1 MDSGERDIA
10 REEITAPRNTFHND
24 GVIDHTKDDEDE
36 QDGLQRLTKTFESVR
51 SDMATAW
58 NSNMVWVDNELVFS
72 RLNTL
77 MTVAKD
83 ATDRV
88 IEMTSRAKGSA
99 ANKLKSI
106 KN

>member
-10 REEITAPRNTFHND
+10 REEITAPRNTFHDD
-24 GVIDHTKDDEDE
+24 GVIDHTKLDEDE
-36 QDGLQRLTKTFESVR
+36 RLTKTFESVR

-58 NSNMVWVDNELVFS
+58 NSNMVWVDKELVFS